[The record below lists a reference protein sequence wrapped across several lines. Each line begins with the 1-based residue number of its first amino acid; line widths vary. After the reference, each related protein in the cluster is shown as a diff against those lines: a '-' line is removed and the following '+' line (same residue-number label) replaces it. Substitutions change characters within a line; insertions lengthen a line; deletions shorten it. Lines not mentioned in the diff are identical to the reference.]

1 LRKREIKITPDLSKE
16 LSDGTVLIA
25 LTEALTGKHFGGKI
39 HPHPDKEILKIE
51 NVAMAVEFMKPYT
64 ALDINPK
71 DIVDGQLKIILG
83 LIWRLILNF
92 QVMETQEDSGKGTA
106 AERNREAKKK
116 LIEWARAKTEGY
128 KGVQIDDV
136 DKSFQD
142 GLAFCALV
150 NKYNPKLLDYDALDP
165 KNVKHNIELALR
177 IAEEEMGIPMLID
190 PEDLANPDPTARPDE
205 QCIMTYLSEFPRAF
219 LAKIEEEVGEVGEAK
234 NSYIQPPEPVVI
246 PVENEDHKRAEEELR
261 LKDEELKRKDEE
273 FRRRDEEYKLKEEE
287 LRRAQA
293 EKADLAEKEIL
304 ADKERKAKLQKEQ
317 EELDKIRRENEELR
331 SRLNQLKNK
340 LIGKL
345 KVTIVEA
352 RGLRV
357 SETLGVRPDPYCTA
371 TLERQREK
379 TKAAKKTQSP
389 KWDAE
394 YTFYVSDP
402 NAELDITVWDYE
414 RFTKDNV
421 LGCVI
426 IQPHTLTDK
435 EEVTKWYPLQP
446 KKADKKVTGEILIK
460 TVLAKE

>member
-1 LRKREIKITPDLSKE
+1 
-16 LSDGTVLIA
+16 
-25 LTEALTGKHFGGKI
+25 
-39 HPHPDKEILKIE
+39 
-51 NVAMAVEFMKPYT
+51 
-64 ALDINPK
+64 
-71 DIVDGQLKIILG
+71 
-83 LIWRLILNF
+83 
-92 QVMETQEDSGKGTA
+92 METVEDSGKGTA
-106 AERNREAKKK
+106 QERNRDAKKK
-116 LIEWARAKTEGY
+116 LIEWARIKTQGY

-150 NKYNPKLLDYDALDP
+150 NKYNPKLLDFDSLDQ
-165 KNVKHNIELALR
+165 KNVKHNIELAFR

-219 LAKIEEEVGEVGEAK
+219 LAKIEEEVGEVGEVK
-234 NSYIQPPEPVVI
+234 NSYVEPEHIIISSPHH
-246 PVENEDHKRAEEELR
+246 EEDAKKAEEELR
-261 LKDEELKRKDEE
+261 LKDEELRRRDEEFKRKDEE
-273 FRRRDEEYKLKEEE
+273 FRLKEEE
-287 LRRAQA
+287 LRKAQA
-293 EKADLAEKEIL
+293 EKESLVELEK
-304 ADKERKAKLQKEQ
+304 DRKARLLKEQ
-317 EELDKIRRENEELR
+317 EELEKIRRENDELR
-331 SRLNQLKNK
+331 NRLNQLKNK

-357 SETLGVRPDPYCTA
+357 SDTFGVRPDPYCTA

-379 TKAAKKTQSP
+379 TKTAKKTQSP

-402 NAELDITVWDYE
+402 NAELDITVWDFE

-421 LGCVI
+421 LGHVI
-426 IQPHTLTDK
+426 IQPHALDAA
-435 EEVTKWYPLQP
+435 ELTKWYPLQS

-460 TVLAKE
+460 TVISKE